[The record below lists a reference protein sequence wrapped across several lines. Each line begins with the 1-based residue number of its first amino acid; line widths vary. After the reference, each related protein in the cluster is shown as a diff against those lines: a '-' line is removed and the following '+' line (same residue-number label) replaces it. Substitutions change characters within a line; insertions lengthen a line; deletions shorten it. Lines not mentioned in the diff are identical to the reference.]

1 MPAELGHRQVINHFL
16 SPLQQFSTLRYDH
29 ISTLVPG
36 IDGRADDIT
45 SKRQNSLTHIALY
58 QADYIIYNDGSAS
71 ERTGNKSA
79 AAVITTVP
87 VLQPE
92 VLTTIKR
99 KGRLYDEEA
108 SDT

>member
-16 SPLQQFSTLRYDH
+16 SSLQQFSTLRYDH
-29 ISTLVPG
+29 ISTLV
-36 IDGRADDIT
+36 
-45 SKRQNSLTHIALY
+45 
-58 QADYIIYNDGSAS
+58 DGSAS
-71 ERTGNKSA
+71 EGTGNKSA

-99 KGRLYDEEA
+99 KGRLYGEEA
-108 SDT
+108 SDTWSALN